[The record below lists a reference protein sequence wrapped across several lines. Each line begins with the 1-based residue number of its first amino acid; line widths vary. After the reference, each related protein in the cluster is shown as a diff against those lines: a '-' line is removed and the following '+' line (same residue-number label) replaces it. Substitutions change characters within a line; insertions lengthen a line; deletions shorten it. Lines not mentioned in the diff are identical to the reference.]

1 MERREFLALTGT
13 PACLNVASRL
23 AAQIAPE
30 KPKAD
35 LTVRISLVE
44 IDIDNRRS
52 IKTTGYRRHE

>member
-30 KPKAD
+30 KPKAG
-35 LTVRISLVE
+35 LTVRISSVE
-44 IDIDNRRS
+44 ITLITD
-52 IKTTGYRRHE
+52 EA